1 MEATSKATGANV
13 QPAALSGNHNG
24 IDLVKFICAYLV
36 VSIHIAPFPYHLFG
50 IGTALNFYF
59 QQTLCRLAVPFYFI
73 ASGYFLFRKMDVH
86 NPDSE
91 RIKDYCFK
99 ILRFIGIWSIL
110 LVVGHT
116 GHMWYLG
123 ATVGAVILLTLCL
136 KRGMQLRSI
145 FLLALL
151 LYCIGLL
158 GDSYYQF
165 LIPLKNITV
174 FRYIANLY
182 EYFFES
188 TRNGVFMGFIF
199 MVMGMLFANS
209 KIPLRLPFAVVGLI
223 SSSILLIAETYLL
236 TKFSSPKDYNMLIS
250 LLPASF
256 FLFHLAKNIQL
267 KNRGIY
273 KKLRVIGVL
282 VFYLHQLIYHCV
294 GLGMDILN
302 RRMHQDFSAYAFIAT
317 VLLSTLCGI
326 LIEWLSCRKRFG
338 WLKLLYC

>member
-1 MEATSKATGANV
+1 MKATSKAPGLNAH
-13 QPAALSGNHNG
+13 PAALSGNHNG

-86 NPDSE
+86 NPDGE

-136 KRGMQLRSI
+136 KQGMRFRTI
-145 FLLALL
+145 FLLAAL

-158 GDSYYQF
+158 GDSYYGF
-165 LIPLKNITV
+165 LEPLKKFTV
-174 FRYIANLY
+174 IHYIVNVY
-182 EYFFES
+182 EYFFIS

-199 MVMGMLFANS
+199 LTMGAAFARINITIRIS
-209 KIPLRLPFAVVGLI
+209 TAILGLI
-223 SSSILLIAETYLL
+223 GSLILLAAETYLL

-267 KNRGIY
+267 KDRGIY

-326 LIEWLSCRKRFG
+326 LIEWLSRRKRFG